1 MVLTV
6 KLGVAYF
13 NQGFINIQKRY
24 SEYFG
29 NDNEIIKIH
38 LGTWDEVIIEGRINR
53 TAQNSGAP
61 RIIMGSKFTTWVQK
75 NYNFNEIITIVIL
88 NPQYPNKILIKD
100 KRIR

>member
-6 KLGVAYF
+6 KLGIAYY

-29 NDNEIIKIH
+29 NDNESIKIH
-38 LGTWDEVIIEGRINR
+38 LGSWEEVIIDGHINR
-53 TAQNSGAP
+53 TAQNSRAP
-61 RIIMGSKFTTWVQK
+61 RIMMGSKFTTWVQA
-75 NYNFNEIITIVIL
+75 NYNFNEIITIIIL
-88 NPQYPNKILIKD
+88 NPQYPNQILIKD